1 MAIKRDEKQLLIEL
15 TNLSN
20 ILKETK
26 SAIDKIE
33 INKRIDKY
41 KKMLNEVQ
49 KQEEV
54 NLDDI
59 NIKALR
65 ISFVNYMVARKRYP
79 ELFEKQSTM
88 FLDDIKDLNIYDS
101 EQSDKVYDNTFAI
114 KENKKLF
121 KELDPKFRLIYD
133 SLVNRNK
140 IYFNES
146 NNNRQYGYYL
156 LNNKDSY
163 ILVNSTNKLDDTYI
177 LAHEVLHAIDME
189 MNDYID
195 KNTNTRHILGETPS
209 YLSSFLLKD
218 KYNSNILLNKDSNE
232 AFIRMYNSICIK
244 SKVCLNQLKLY
255 NYFEREKGVSINDF
269 NVLFKDNTLNE
280 KYNVLNKKY
289 STLYSNIY
297 SYFTSLEFYKQYKD
311 NDKECIKNIK
321 NLILSTNNYSIRRT
335 LQSCDIDRY
344 DIGSE
349 KSKVL
354 LKTIITK

>member
-1 MAIKRDEKQLLIEL
+1 MAVKRDEKQLLIEL
-15 TNLSN
+15 TELRNT
-20 ILKETK
+20 LKETK
-26 SAIDKIE
+26 SVIDKLE
-33 INKRIDKY
+33 INKRIEKY

-54 NLDDI
+54 SLNNI

-65 ISFVNYMVARKRYP
+65 ISFVNYMVARKKYP
-79 ELFEKQSTM
+79 ELFEKESTIL
-88 FLDDIKDLNIYDS
+88 LDDIKQLYTYD
-101 EQSDKVYDNTFAI
+101 EQSNKEYNNVFAI
-114 KENKKLF
+114 NENKKLF
-121 KELDPKFRLIYD
+121 KGLDPKFKSTYD
-133 SLVNRNK
+133 NLVNKNK

-146 NNNRQYGYYL
+146 DNNKQYGYHL

-163 ILVNSTNKLDDTYI
+163 ILINSTNKFDDTYV
-177 LAHEVLHAIDME
+177 LSHEVFHAIDME
-189 MNDYID
+189 MNDYVD
-195 KNTNTRHILGETPS
+195 NNTNTRHILAETPS

-218 KYNSNILLNKDSNE
+218 KYNGNILLNDDSNE
-232 AFIRMYNSICIK
+232 AFIRIYNSICIK
-244 SKVCLNQLKLY
+244 SKLCLNQLKLY
-255 NYFEREKGVSINDF
+255 DYFEREKGVSINDF

-349 KSKVL
+349 KSKIL